1 MSNFSIIII
10 LLTLVAILAQFTDR
24 IKIPYPILLVLVGM
38 MLGML
43 PGLPVIP
50 LAPEVVFLI
59 FLPPILY
66 AAAWTTSWADFKA
79 SKRPITLLAIGCV
92 IFTTCAVAVVAKY
105 FIPGFSWAEAFLLG
119 AIISPPDAVAATSA
133 TKGLGVPK
141 RIITILEGESLVN
154 DATGLIAYKY
164 AVAAVVT
171 GMFSLGDASVNF
183 FVVAAFGILVGLVI

>member
-79 SKRPITLLAIGCV
+79 AKRPITLLAIGCV

-133 TKGLGVPK
+133 TKG
-141 RIITILEGESLVN
+141 
-154 DATGLIAYKY
+154 
-164 AVAAVVT
+164 
-171 GMFSLGDASVNF
+171 
-183 FVVAAFGILVGLVI
+183 